1 MLCEKLA
8 VISRKNRDILVVKAV
23 NNLELLTSKFWNQQ
37 MLKTFSTKF
46 YTDFSTIVNKTLK

>member
-23 NNLELLTSKFWNQQ
+23 NNLELLTSKF
-37 MLKTFSTKF
+37 
-46 YTDFSTIVNKTLK
+46 